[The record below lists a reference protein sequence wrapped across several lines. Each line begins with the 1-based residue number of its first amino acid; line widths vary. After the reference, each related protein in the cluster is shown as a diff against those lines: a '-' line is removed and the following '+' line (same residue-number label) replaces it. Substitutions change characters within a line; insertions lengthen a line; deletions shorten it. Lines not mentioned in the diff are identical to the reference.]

1 MDTNKQQKLA
11 LEIANAL
18 QDMDSLQSYMMLTQ
32 RYQEAFLRKVLTKVL
47 SIPEEKI
54 KKSRGALFTFL
65 VNQHAQNITN
75 NIRD

>member
-11 LEIANAL
+11 LEIVNAL